1 MVDRNKGEMS
11 DLSGFSHNR
20 LRTVEMN
27 GFRGRSFEIELAICI
42 LKIAAKLEKMVINPV
57 GKYYEGNSRW
67 VNVHSCY
74 VCSDEEEDE
83 YKYAYDALHTCKQRV
98 RARVRPSKT
107 KGCYD

>member
-1 MVDRNKGEMS
+1 MN
-11 DLSGFSHNR
+11 DLFGFSHNR

-67 VNVHSCY
+67 VNVRSY
-74 VCSDEEEDE
+74 YDCSDEEEDE
-83 YKYAYDALHTCKQRV
+83 YKYAYDALHTWKQRG
-98 RARVRPSKT
+98 RARVQAKL
-107 KGCYD
+107 KVVNYD